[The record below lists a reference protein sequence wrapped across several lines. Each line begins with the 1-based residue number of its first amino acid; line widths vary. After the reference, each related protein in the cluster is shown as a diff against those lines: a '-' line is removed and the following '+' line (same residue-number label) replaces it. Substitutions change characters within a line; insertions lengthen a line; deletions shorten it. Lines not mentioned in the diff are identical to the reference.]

1 MTTRTLSAQTICPQ
15 RSVHETTPLDPTLPP
30 TTRPHPITN
39 RTLALTPAHTTRAPT
54 IPSTIAHRHHT
65 KSHDDPGWVRTA
77 DQYFDHFVK
86 HMYTTVVSSLASHP
100 HRRFQAVEMVYLKQW
115 YAREGG
121 EKGRDRGEEVEGR
134 KRESARERREYS

>member
-1 MTTRTLSAQTICPQ
+1 
-15 RSVHETTPLDPTLPP
+15 
-30 TTRPHPITN
+30 
-39 RTLALTPAHTTRAPT
+39 
-54 IPSTIAHRHHT
+54 
-65 KSHDDPGWVRTA
+65 
-77 DQYFDHFVK
+77 
-86 HMYTTVVSSLASHP
+86 MYTTVVSSLASHP